1 MGQPGPRGEKRDRK
15 GCKGARC
22 KREARGWE
30 LLLMLLSL
38 SFAFWLS
45 LVLTGLALSDCGCL
59 SCKPVCQAWKTS
71 TPGRPVL
78 SGRNLG
84 MESCDTGSPLG
95 YKQRPEDP
103 VASWSLVPMSWWLC
117 EGPSWAKI
125 LKRSTGLTCA
135 HRCHRHFWETSSLLM
150 VFVHIA
156 LWHRINSGHRRE
168 TTRLLSQA
176 TPLLVLCPQGSENGF
191 PWAAVVFLP
200 VLTPGLSTLL
210 GVSLLPGAFW
220 VWRSVAEDLLQAPTK
235 TTMPAFPLF
244 ILDCHSQVTISMA
257 TDTVLVFF
265 QTLQPCWASEL
276 VWDSSW

>member
-84 MESCDTGSPLG
+84 MESCGTGSALG
-95 YKQRPEDP
+95 CRQKPEGSCP
-103 VASWSLVPMSWWLC
+103 QL
-117 EGPSWAKI
+117 I
-125 LKRSTGLTCA
+125 LGSCVLMALGG
-135 HRCHRHFWETSSLLM
+135 SLLGQE
-150 VFVHIA
+150 FEQK
-156 LWHRINSGHRRE
+156 WWCY
-168 TTRLLSQA
+168 
-176 TPLLVLCPQGSENGF
+176 LCSKAFG
-191 PWAAVVFLP
+191 
-200 VLTPGLSTLL
+200 TPGRPALSLRYLSMERCGTGSAPEILFHCIK
-210 GVSLLPGAFW
+210 VSFSL
-220 VWRSVAEDLLQAPTK
+220 
-235 TTMPAFPLF
+235 
-244 ILDCHSQVTISMA
+244 
-257 TDTVLVFF
+257 
-265 QTLQPCWASEL
+265 
-276 VWDSSW
+276 